1 MKNKL
6 LLDATTLALGVAL
19 TGSTFMMEAYALT
32 SPTEGYVE
40 VGFNE
45 DDNGDQDIWDI
56 KAGRWDPRANILGI
70 FLSDPSCINHYNP
83 TDNGSSV
90 DEPCAYGPD
99 FGDLFDTVAGE
110 VVYKDAIT
118 AGSPPTAGSNGIPD
132 YLDYGGISAAHVA
145 DGVVSYNGDTTT
157 FAGSNKNNHPID
169 TYQWKTGSVP
179 PKDDVS
185 NAYFYARTGID
196 AGPSPFD
203 EHDGHLLITGGFER
217 ISNDG
222 DSHIDIE
229 FNQSAI
235 GLTADGGSTVWYPT
249 DNTPQPTC
257 GGGKGCVFVGERT
270 HNDILVSMDFEKGGD
285 FGILTIHR
293 WDDKGTPDE
302 SDDEWVIAIE
312 NGGEG
317 CNAAYAP
324 GGGLP
329 PVPADAVCAYNNN
342 GEIDKGPWMTF
353 DRQGQPLPSGGTLP
367 RNAFTEGAMDVNY
380 LLGLAETESPP
391 CISSVTVKTRSSS
404 SFTATLKDF
413 ALGAFEI
420 CGSVTVVKEATGAVS
435 TPSFG
440 YDTNLGGYS
449 LGGATP
455 DFTLS
460 PDITVAGT
468 TATANTVFNEVV
480 PGNYTITETDAAG
493 FASNATVTCEYAGG
507 APVTGTYGSDSA
519 NFDIQIGEAIT
530 CTFSNAQP
538 ELKVTKVVNACGT
551 DPGQFGLQ
559 IDGDT
564 KTTVGQAGGS
574 TDPYYVSLDA
584 AHTVSELVS
593 GTGVTAASYATT
605 IDAACTDNGNG
616 TGSVTPTSLGLHE
629 CTITNTRKPRVT
641 VNKTTVGGSVPTDLE
656 LCIGSDCA
664 ATGVTSHEVLLDT
677 ETSPGSNVFLGPVV
691 KESASDLA
699 NYDTIISCNNG
710 QQGQSWFS
718 GSGDRSLDLDDN
730 LSGGDHIT
738 CEIVNVYQGPR
749 GCLNPTP

>member
-1 MKNKL
+1 MKRKFTVN
-6 LLDATTLALGVAL
+6 AMTMALGVAL
-19 TGSTFMMEAYALT
+19 TGSMYMMEAYALD

-40 VGFNE
+40 LGHNE
-45 DDNGDQDIWDI
+45 DDDGDQDIWDS
-56 KAGRWDPRANILGI
+56 KAGRWDPRANILGV
-70 FLSDPSCINHYNP
+70 FTSDPSCINHYNL
-83 TDNGSSV
+83 TDNGSST
-90 DEPCAYGPD
+90 DEACAYGPD
-99 FGDLFDTVAGE
+99 FGDLFKTVAGE
-110 VVYKDAIT
+110 VVFEDAIT

-196 AGPSPFD
+196 AGPPPFD

-249 DNTPQPTC
+249 DTTPQPTC
-257 GGGKGCVFVGERT
+257 GGGKDCVFVGERT

-293 WDDKGTPDE
+293 WDTKETENPA
-302 SDDEWVIAIE
+302 DDEWVVAIE
-312 NGGEG
+312 TGGEG
-317 CNAAYAP
+317 CNEEYTP

-329 PVPADAVCAYNNN
+329 TVPADAVCAYNNN
-342 GEIDKGPWMTF
+342 GEIDPGDWTTF
-353 DRQGQPLPSGGTLP
+353 DRHGQPLASGGTLP

-380 LLGLAETESPP
+380 LLGLLETESPP

-420 CGSVTVVKEATGAVS
+420 CGSVTVVKEATGAVG

-440 YDTNLGGYS
+440 YDTNLGGYTLDS
-449 LGGATP
+449 TS

-460 PDITVAGT
+460 PNITTAGT
-468 TATANTVFNEVV
+468 TASANTVFDDVV
-480 PGNYTITETDAAG
+480 PGNYTIEETIAAG

-507 APVTGTYGSDSA
+507 APVTGTYDGDSA

-538 ELKVTKVVNACGT
+538 QLQVNKLVNACGT
-551 DPGQFGLQ
+551 DPGTFQLQ
-559 IDGDT
+559 IDSSN
-564 KTTVGQAGGS
+564 AGSPVSGGGNS
-574 TDPYYVSLDA
+574 GAHYVA
-584 AHTVSELVS
+584 MGAHTVGETGAGSTSLGDYVS
-593 GTGVTAASYATT
+593 SINGT
-605 IDAACTDNGNG
+605 CTDGNI
-616 TGSVTPTSLGLHE
+616 TISSLGLHQ
-629 CTITNTRKPRVT
+629 CTITNSRKPKVT
-641 VNKTTVGGSVPTDLE
+641 VNKTTVGGSAPSDLQ

-664 ATGVTSHEVLLDT
+664 TTGATTHEVTLDT
-677 ETSPGSNVFLGPVV
+677 ETSAGSGVFVGPVV
-691 KESASDLA
+691 KETASNLT
-699 NYDTIISCNNG
+699 NYNTAIVCNNG
-710 QQGQSWFS
+710 QRYW
-718 GSGDRSLDLDDN
+718 R
-730 LSGGDHIT
+730 LSGNADAERGVDLNDTLTAGEHIT
-738 CEIVNVYQGPR
+738 CEIVNIHKGTA
-749 GCLNPTP
+749 GCLNPVE